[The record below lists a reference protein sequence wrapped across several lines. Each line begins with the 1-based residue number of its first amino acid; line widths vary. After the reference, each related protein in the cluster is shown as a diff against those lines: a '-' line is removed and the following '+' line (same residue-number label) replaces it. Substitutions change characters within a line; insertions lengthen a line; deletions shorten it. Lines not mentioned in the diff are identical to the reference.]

1 MATQSMLREK
11 HCTPC
16 EGGTPPLSE
25 ADENRL
31 QVDVPNW
38 DVARDG
44 EHRLVRSMKF
54 DSFGTM
60 ATLLQCVA
68 DIVDQENHHPDIHI
82 SGTSARFELS
92 THKIGGLSENDFI
105 MASKIDSCINESD

>member
-1 MATQSMLREK
+1 MTTQTELHER

-25 ADENRL
+25 AEEDRL
-31 QVDVPNW
+31 RVDVPRW

-44 EHRLVRSMKF
+44 VHRLTRTMSF

-68 DIVDQENHHPDIHI
+68 GIVDQENHHPDIRI
-82 SGTSARFELS
+82 SGTDARFELS